1 VANGREAV
9 KSCDAIVIGSGQ
21 GGTPLAREFARAGL
35 RTALVER
42 AHVGG
47 TCINVGCTPTKTMVA
62 SARQA
67 WLAGRG
73 AVYGV
78 HAGPVRVALP
88 EVRRRK
94 QGIVESFRNRGR
106 ARLEKTEGLEL
117 FFGEARFTAPRRI
130 EVRSN
135 DGGTV
140 ALEAPRVVVN
150 AGCRPADSAVPG
162 LAGERVLDSS
172 GIMELDEIPS
182 RLLVLGGGYVGLEF
196 SQMFRRFGSEVA
208 IVQRARQLL
217 PKEDPDVAEEIAK
230 ILREDGI
237 EVLLETRAVEGGT
250 GAGKNGAVWLRVVSP
265 SGESRLQ
272 GTHVLAAAGRVPNT
286 DGLGLDTAGLRTDPN
301 GFIVVNDKLETS
313 APGVWAIGDVK
324 GGPAFTHISYDD
336 FRILRQNLLGDGGAT
351 TTGRLVPY
359 TVFID
364 PQLGRVGMSETEAR
378 ASGRAVRVAKLPMD
392 QVARAIEVGET
403 RGFLKAV
410 VDEGSGEIL
419 GFAALGLEGGE
430 VMSMME
436 IAMMG
441 GVPWPALK
449 EAIFAHPTLAESLN
463 SLFLTL
469 EG

>member
-1 VANGREAV
+1 MTNGGGTI
-9 KSCDAIVIGSGQ
+9 KTYDAIVIGSGQ
-21 GGTPLAREFARAGL
+21 GGKPLSQAFAKAGL

-106 ARLEKTEGLEL
+106 ARLEATEGLEL
-117 FFGEARFTAPRRI
+117 LFGEARFTAPRRI

-135 DGGTV
+135 DGGTA

-217 PKEDPDVAEEIAK
+217 PKEDPDVAEEVAK
-230 ILREDGI
+230 ILFEDGI

-250 GAGKNGAVWLRVVSP
+250 GDGKNGADTVVFRAPREISHASASHHGLGRRAADVDAGPADVLALDHRDLPACASERDGERLAGLARADDDGVVGGVVHLAP
-265 SGESRLQ
+265 SGNGGIHL
-272 GTHVLAAAGRVPNT
+272 T
-286 DGLGLDTAGLRTDPN
+286 RTRRF
-301 GFIVVNDKLETS
+301 G
-313 APGVWAIGDVK
+313 
-324 GGPAFTHISYDD
+324 
-336 FRILRQNLLGDGGAT
+336 
-351 TTGRLVPY
+351 
-359 TVFID
+359 
-364 PQLGRVGMSETEAR
+364 
-378 ASGRAVRVAKLPMD
+378 
-392 QVARAIEVGET
+392 QV
-403 RGFLKAV
+403 
-410 VDEGSGEIL
+410 
-419 GFAALGLEGGE
+419 
-430 VMSMME
+430 
-436 IAMMG
+436 
-441 GVPWPALK
+441 
-449 EAIFAHPTLAESLN
+449 
-463 SLFLTL
+463 
-469 EG
+469 